1 MMFEEVLVQKRLSI
15 LFVVVAV
22 VALSTVGLSAQAK
35 SQDPWIGTWKGN
47 LEKSTY
53 SPGPKPK
60 VPATVTIE
68 KAGDS
73 MKTTIV
79 ATDPQGKPTRS
90 ETVWMLDGKDN
101 PVKGGPAPNM
111 TAAYKRIDDRTF
123 EVMGKVDGKPTM
135 TTRVTISADGK
146 TMTATQ
152 TGTNVDGQPVKNVIV
167 AEKQ

>member
-1 MMFEEVLVQKRLSI
+1 MMFEEVHMQKRLSI
-15 LFVVVAV
+15 LFVGVAV
-22 VALSTVGLSAQAK
+22 VALSTVDLLAQAK

-47 LEKSTY
+47 LEKSTF
-53 SPGPKPK
+53 SPGPKPT
-60 VPATVTIE
+60 VPATVKIE
-68 KAGDS
+68 RSGDG
-73 MKTTIV
+73 MKTTIDG
-79 ATDPQGKPTRS
+79 TDPQGKPTHS
-90 ETVWMLDGKDN
+90 ETVWMFDGKDH

-135 TTRVTISADGK
+135 TTRVTVSADGK

-152 TGTNVDGQPVKNVIV
+152 TGTTIDGQSIKNVIV